1 MLEPYFHVKT
11 GLELLLIF
19 EHFEQNEN
27 KFTIKL
33 TILFLFQQIKL
44 NILNL
49 NTMTIV
55 ERYKKP
61 TPKFFKTLRN
71 IGIALATAGGA
82 IIAAPI
88 SMPAIVVTIATYMTV
103 AGTVATAVSQAVV
116 ADDENTETDE
126 TDDGL

>member
-1 MLEPYFHVKT
+1 M
-11 GLELLLIF
+11 
-19 EHFEQNEN
+19 
-27 KFTIKL
+27 
-33 TILFLFQQIKL
+33 
-44 NILNL
+44 NIL
-49 NTMTIV
+49 

-88 SMPAIVVTIATYMTV
+88 SLPTILVTIATYMTV

-116 ADDENTETDE
+116 IDNENSKTDE
-126 TDDGL
+126 DNDGL

>member
-1 MLEPYFHVKT
+1 M
-11 GLELLLIF
+11 
-19 EHFEQNEN
+19 N
-27 KFTIKL
+27 
-33 TILFLFQQIKL
+33 
-44 NILNL
+44 
-49 NTMTIV
+49 IV

-71 IGIALATAGGA
+71 IGIALATTGGA

-116 ADDENTETDE
+116 TDDENSETDE
-126 TDDGL
+126 VDDGL

>member
-1 MLEPYFHVKT
+1 M
-11 GLELLLIF
+11 
-19 EHFEQNEN
+19 N
-27 KFTIKL
+27 
-33 TILFLFQQIKL
+33 
-44 NILNL
+44 
-49 NTMTIV
+49 IV

-116 ADDENTETDE
+116 TDDENTETDAV
-126 TDDGL
+126 DDGL

>member
-1 MLEPYFHVKT
+1 M
-11 GLELLLIF
+11 
-19 EHFEQNEN
+19 N
-27 KFTIKL
+27 
-33 TILFLFQQIKL
+33 
-44 NILNL
+44 
-49 NTMTIV
+49 IV

-88 SMPAIVVTIATYMTV
+88 SMPAIVITIATYMTV

-116 ADDENTETDE
+116 TDDDNSETKADAADD
-126 TDDGL
+126 GS

>member
-1 MLEPYFHVKT
+1 M
-11 GLELLLIF
+11 
-19 EHFEQNEN
+19 N
-27 KFTIKL
+27 
-33 TILFLFQQIKL
+33 
-44 NILNL
+44 
-49 NTMTIV
+49 IV

-116 ADDENTETDE
+116 TDDKNTETDE
-126 TDDGL
+126 NDDGL

>member
-1 MLEPYFHVKT
+1 M
-11 GLELLLIF
+11 
-19 EHFEQNEN
+19 
-27 KFTIKL
+27 
-33 TILFLFQQIKL
+33 
-44 NILNL
+44 NIA
-49 NTMTIV
+49 

-88 SMPAIVVTIATYMTV
+88 TMPAIVVTIATYMTV

-116 ADDENTETDE
+116 TDDENTETDE
-126 TDDGL
+126 VDDGL

>member
-1 MLEPYFHVKT
+1 M
-11 GLELLLIF
+11 
-19 EHFEQNEN
+19 N
-27 KFTIKL
+27 
-33 TILFLFQQIKL
+33 
-44 NILNL
+44 
-49 NTMTIV
+49 IV

-88 SMPAIVVTIATYMTV
+88 SMPALLITIATYMTV

-116 ADDENTETDE
+116 IDDSKTETDD
-126 TDDGL
+126 TGL

>member
-1 MLEPYFHVKT
+1 M
-11 GLELLLIF
+11 
-19 EHFEQNEN
+19 N
-27 KFTIKL
+27 
-33 TILFLFQQIKL
+33 
-44 NILNL
+44 
-49 NTMTIV
+49 IV

-71 IGIALATAGGA
+71 IGIALATAGGT

-116 ADDENTETDE
+116 
-126 TDDGL
+126 TDDINDEKK

>member
-1 MLEPYFHVKT
+1 M
-11 GLELLLIF
+11 
-19 EHFEQNEN
+19 N
-27 KFTIKL
+27 
-33 TILFLFQQIKL
+33 
-44 NILNL
+44 
-49 NTMTIV
+49 IV

-88 SMPAIVVTIATYMTV
+88 SMPALVVTIATYMTV

-116 ADDENTETDE
+116 TDTIDEESNEE
-126 TDDGL
+126 E